1 MSISFCPFCGSVVQE
16 GHIFCKNCGAD
27 LLKKVKVIK
36 TGFRGS
42 FWLGALVGIVV
53 MIVVGREG
61 NVFHGLLLGAFVAG
75 IVSGDPAKG
84 ALAGIVVDLTLLA
97 LLLISPPSDLLGD
110 YQARGIIEA
119 IVVSVVYTL
128 AYIFLI
134 ILVIIFI
141 IPCAVIGI
149 IGGAIGEKIYRRE

>member
-1 MSISFCPFCGSVVQE
+1 MSIYFCPFCGSAVQE
-16 GHIFCKNCGAD
+16 GHNFCKNCGAD
-27 LLKKVKVIK
+27 LSKKSKV
-36 TGFRGS
+36 TRTRFRGS
-42 FWLGALVGIVV
+42 FWLGAFVGIVI
-53 MIVVGREG
+53 MIIVGRAG

-75 IVSGDPAKG
+75 IVSGDPGKG

-97 LLLISPPSDLLGD
+97 LLLVSPPSDLMGD

-119 IVVSVVYTL
+119 IVVSVVYAV
-128 AYIFLI
+128 AYIFLL
-134 ILVIIFI
+134 ILVIIFT